1 MTDEQEIEILEQTIR
16 VISETSKIVDQS
28 TNLLKK
34 KEKFIQLTSQM
45 NLEVVELEYANDVLN
60 FRILIGLLILDLSTT
75 TRNLI
80 RAEIKYEEIYSLK
93 QMVVIIKEEYQ
104 KIYDFTFYNKNGDL
118 ITKNRNQSLWKKGI
132 GKLLKTTKLT

>member
-93 QMVVIIKEEYQ
+93 QMVVIIKEGYQ